1 MIWHP
6 SLKRC
11 LECVCNQDSFLME
24 KLELF
29 VPGRLCL
36 FGEHTDWAGKY
47 RTMNANIVPGVSI
60 VTGIEQGIYAEVEK
74 STIFEMHSDAP
85 EIVDIWQDFSCRMN
99 ETELKGVAKSGSFF
113 SYCAGV
119 ASYMLEWYQ
128 VGGVKIT
135 LKRMT
140 LPMKSGLSSS
150 AAICVLVARA
160 FNMLYHLNLNTLGE
174 MNIAY
179 LGELRTSSRCGRLDQ
194 ACAFG
199 VKPNLMT
206 FDGDEIEVRTLN
218 VKKHL
223 YWVFAD
229 LCAEKDTIKILRDL
243 NKGFPFA
250 SNEMEEREQKA
261 LGEENQRIIK
271 LAIDYMANGDAEALG
286 KLMIGAQTLFDQA
299 VAPMCPEELTSPKLH
314 EVLADPIIKQW
325 TYGGKGVGSQGDG
338 SVQFLAKDADC
349 QQKLIEYINSQGM
362 RAYPLTI
369 KPVHAVRKAV
379 IPVAGFGT
387 RLYPATRAMKKDF
400 FPIPDKDGI
409 VKPVI
414 LILLEELVASG
425 IEEICLVL
433 GSEDER
439 KQYRD
444 FFETPL
450 PEEHMRKLPP
460 DMQEYENRILAIGKK
475 LSYVYQKEKRG
486 FGHAV
491 YQAADF
497 AGSEPVL
504 LMLGD
509 TLYRTDTGKPCA
521 LQLIE
526 KYEQYNKLMVAVHSI
541 PLAEVS
547 RYGILSGTWEDK
559 NETVL
564 NISKMTEKPKA
575 SYAEEFLSVKCKD
588 GSRKYMSVF
597 GQYILTPEVFAQLH
611 SDIANSDDVSK
622 EIELTSAL
630 DKVREREG
638 MVGVQLQGRMYDMG
652 NFNAL
657 SNCVKEYSK

>member
-1 MIWHP
+1 MI
-6 SLKRC
+6 
-11 LECVCNQDSFLME
+11 
-24 KLELF
+24 ELF

-47 RTMNANIVPGVSI
+47 RTMNADIAPGASI

-74 STIFEMHSDAP
+74 SSIFEMYSEAP
-85 EIVDIWQDFSCRMN
+85 EITNVWQDFACRMN
-99 ETELKGVAKSGSFF
+99 EQELKNVAKSGSFF

-135 LKRMT
+135 LKKMT

-160 FNMLYHLNLNTLGE
+160 FNQLYRLNLNTMGE

-179 LGELRTSSRCGRLDQ
+179 VGELRTASRCGRLDQ

-199 VKPNLMT
+199 VKPNLMI
-206 FDGDEIEVRTLN
+206 FDGDEVEVKTLN

-229 LCAEKDTIKILRDL
+229 LCAAKDTIKILRDL

-250 SNEMEEREQKA
+250 SNVMEEREQRA
-261 LGEENQRIIK
+261 LGELNQNIINK
-271 LAIDYMANGDAEALG
+271 AIDYMAKGDAEALG
-286 KLMIGAQTLFDQA
+286 KLMTEAQHLFDA
-299 VAPMCPEELTSPKLH
+299 NIAPMCPEELTAPKLH
-314 EVLADPIIKQW
+314 EVLNDPIIGMLS
-325 TYGGKGVGSQGDG
+325 YGGKGVGSQGDG
-338 SVQFLAKDADC
+338 SVQFLAKDKES
-349 QQKLIEYINSQGM
+349 QEKIIEYLNSRGM
-362 RAYPLTI
+362 KAYPLTL
-369 KPVHAVRKAV
+369 KPVHTVRKAI

-387 RLYPATRAMKKDF
+387 RLYPAARALKKDF

-414 LILLEELVASG
+414 LILLEELTKSG
-425 IEEICLVL
+425 IEEVCLVL
-433 GSEDER
+433 GSEEER
-439 KQYRD
+439 IKYRD

-450 PEEHMRKLPP
+450 SEEHLRKLSPE
-460 DMQEYENRILAIGKK
+460 MQEYENRILAIGKK
-475 LSYVYQKEKRG
+475 LKYVYQKEKRG

-497 AGSEPVL
+497 ANNEPVL
-504 LMLGD
+504 LLLGD
-509 TLYRTDTGKPCA
+509 TLYRSDSNKPCA

-526 KYEQYNKLMVAVHSI
+526 QYEQYSKLMVSIHSI

-547 RYGILSGTWEDK
+547 HYGILSGTWEDK
-559 NETVL
+559 NETILSV
-564 NISKMTEKPKA
+564 SQMDEKPKA
-575 SYAEEFLSVKCKD
+575 SYAEEFLGVKCRD
-588 GSRKYMSVF
+588 GEKKYMSVF
-597 GQYILTPEVFAQLH
+597 GQYIITPEVFEQLRQ
-611 SDIANSDDVSK
+611 DINNVVDLNK
-622 EIELTSAL
+622 EIELTPAL
-630 DKVREREG
+630 DKVREQYG
-638 MVGVQLQGRMYDMG
+638 MLGVQLQGRMYDMG
-652 NFNAL
+652 NYNAFI
-657 SNCVKEYSK
+657 NCVANYIK